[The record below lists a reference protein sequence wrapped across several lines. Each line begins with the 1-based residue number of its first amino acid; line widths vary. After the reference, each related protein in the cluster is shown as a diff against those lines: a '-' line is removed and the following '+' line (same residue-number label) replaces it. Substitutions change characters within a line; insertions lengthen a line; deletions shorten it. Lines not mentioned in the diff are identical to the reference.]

1 MNRLLLLPLLLLASC
16 APLLQAVQGEAG
28 TLVRDGAD
36 VLLVNPGKGDMTET
50 VLRVEGPGL
59 TLGSPCAQRAANV
72 YGCLVGSVPEGK
84 KYRIT
89 PLTGSVTKASANFYR
104 VGSDLFK
111 HIELP

>member
-1 MNRLLLLPLLLLASC
+1 MNRLLILPLLLLASC
-16 APLLQAVQGEAG
+16 APLLQAVQGETG
-28 TLVRDGAD
+28 TLVREGAD
-36 VLLVNPGKGDMTET
+36 VLLVNPGKGDMTE
-50 VLRVEGPGL
+50 VVMRVEGPGL
-59 TLGSPCAQRAANV
+59 TLGSPCTQRAVNV

-89 PLTGSVTKASANFYR
+89 PTAGTISKASANFYR